1 MPREFPRSRRVEQ
14 AIQRI
19 LSEALA
25 GRVRDPRL
33 SDVTI
38 TDVRVSRDLSVARV
52 YYTTLGDKPVRDGVA
67 DAFKAAMGFLRSG
80 VARELRVRHVP
91 ELRFMPDE
99 ALARARSLEAL
110 IDRSMGRGQSAE
122 NGPEDDG
129 G

>member
-33 SDVTI
+33 AEVTI
-38 TDVRVSRDLSVARV
+38 TDVRVSRDLSIARV
-52 YYTTLGDKPVRDGVA
+52 YYTTLGTKPAPAGVA
-67 DAFKAAMGFLRSG
+67 DAFKAAMGYLRSG

-91 ELRFMPDE
+91 ELRFIPDE
-99 ALARARSLEAL
+99 ALERARALEDLNARAMQRE
-110 IDRSMGRGQSAE
+110 DPQR
-122 NGPEDDG
+122 PTEDDG